1 MTAPTDERLTTAA
14 ALDAFAAWAIR
25 STAGRDL
32 SLTTAA
38 TLATLDRD
46 GPQRLSDLALHEGV
60 TQPSMTALVTRLER
74 DGLAVR
80 GDDPTDRRAV
90 IVSLTDAG
98 RAVLVA
104 RRTRRASRLAALLD
118 RLDPEDRAAIDAAA
132 GALARLTL
140 TRTTASASAEDP
152 DGTTDPARGES

>member
-1 MTAPTDERLTTAA
+1 VSAPTDERLATAA
-14 ALDAFAAWAIR
+14 ALDTFAAWAIR
-25 STAGRDL
+25 STASRDL

-46 GPQRLSDLALHEGV
+46 GPARLSDLAVREGV

-80 GDDPTDRRAV
+80 GDDPADRRAV

-98 RAVLVA
+98 REVLLA

-118 RLDPEDRAAIDAAA
+118 HLDPQDRAAIEAAA
-132 GALARLTL
+132 GALSRL
-140 TRTTASASAEDP
+140 TRTAE
-152 DGTTDPARGES
+152 S

>member
-1 MTAPTDERLTTAA
+1 VTAPTDARLATAA

-46 GPQRLSDLALHEGV
+46 GPQRLSDLAARQGV

-80 GDDPTDRRAV
+80 GDDPSDRRAV
-90 IVSLTDAG
+90 VVTLTDAG
-98 RAVLVA
+98 REVLVS
-104 RRTRRASRLAALLD
+104 RRTRRASRLADLLD
-118 RLDPEDRAAIDAAA
+118 GLGPEDRAVIEAAA
-132 GALARLTL
+132 GALSRLTQSAD
-140 TRTTASASAEDP
+140 AS
-152 DGTTDPARGES
+152 RGES